1 MCFHH
6 RLQDNMVNHLRPYDY
21 CRCMDYQDKH
31 VATASL
37 TFVVAWILLSV
48 AGLPGGWAFFPAFG
62 LGCIV
67 LNVLKAEEK
76 GK

>member
-1 MCFHH
+1 
-6 RLQDNMVNHLRPYDY
+6 
-21 CRCMDYQDKH
+21 MDYQDKH

-62 LGCIV
+62 LGCFV
-67 LNVLKAEEK
+67 LNV
-76 GK
+76 